1 MQRLTVFIKILYHS
15 SSIKN
20 YNYIQIL
27 NINDDAKLYINFKSL
42 NQTSRGI
49 MVKLFCVIFYKSSLL
64 MLKMQIKML
73 PDIKENF
80 KGNKVISWCSASSH
94 VGKYIASCVL
104 WVTWQYLFYA
114 ALYICLLIFNLLSLL
129 KE

>member
-1 MQRLTVFIKILYHS
+1 MQRLTAFIKILYHS

-104 WVTWQYLFYA
+104 WATWQYLFYA